1 MTKGVSHFVS
11 SSHEIDKEFAF
22 IIVYMKIKVGRYL
35 MWIWVNRHNRK
46 SPMLHPIKE
55 FSSNILDDFLTA
67 NLACFITTA
76 STLSTSIT
84 SLYLRKKI

>member
-1 MTKGVSHFVS
+1 MTKGISHFVS

-35 MWIWVNRHNRK
+35 MWIWVNRLHRK